1 MNRLAPHNAA
11 PRTNKI
17 RHLLDYLD
25 DAGGHRA
32 EEAATL
38 REWLADPSW
47 PDKTIADTV
56 TQEICRPD
64 NLGWT
69 IGPSAVRNYRDKMET
84 T

>member
-11 PRTNKI
+11 PRTDKV

-32 EEAATL
+32 DEAATI

-47 PDKTIADTV
+47 GDQTIATV
-56 TQEICRPD
+56 VTREICRPD
-64 NLGWT
+64 NLGYV
-69 IGPSAVRNYRDKMET
+69 IGATAVRNYRENMEAR
-84 T
+84 